1 MADCTSQGGQIVSRK
16 VLTSS
21 WQHGIFVAG
30 YTEVMNV
37 AAKSRPDDFRK
48 RRNTIKQFSANL
60 DKEVIEA
67 LDKKLKDKGMTRT
80 DWLKEKIKE
89 ELSE

>member
-1 MADCTSQGGQIVSRK
+1 M
-16 VLTSS
+16 
-21 WQHGIFVAG
+21 
-30 YTEVMNV
+30 
-37 AAKSRPDDFRK
+37 AAKSRADYFRK
-48 RRNTIKQFSANL
+48 RRKTIKQFSANL

>member
-1 MADCTSQGGQIVSRK
+1 M
-16 VLTSS
+16 
-21 WQHGIFVAG
+21 
-30 YTEVMNV
+30 MNV
-37 AAKSRPDDFRK
+37 AAKSRADYFRE
-48 RRNTIKQFSANL
+48 RRKTIKQFSANL

-89 ELSE
+89 ELSEEK